1 MRRLFILILL
11 FISVGLNAQNVRS
24 YLKAAEQYL
33 LNGYYEDAI
42 DQYSKAVVLEPQNG
56 QVYESRAKAYE
67 KTGNTLAAAEDYK
80 NAAVFNTNPGE
91 NFLNSAKIYYSL
103 NLPDEALI
111 LVFKAIE
118 KKTRFDEAY
127 LLKCQI
133 DLDLEK
139 YEDAL
144 LDADLAINAKNTA
157 YGQYLK
163 GKAEYKLRQ
172 YSQAEQDLEKAII
185 KDKLLYDAF
194 LTLAEVQYENNKIQ
208 YGIENCSYVVRN
220 EPKNVRAFVLRSI
233 GYSLVKQYANAIQDI
248 SVAISLDSSN
258 IEYFIYR
265 GNYYLNFFQYQNAIN
280 DFSFVLSNDMFN
292 YEALLQRARAYEM
305 IRDYSKASSDYSL
318 FLNLTDENDLEAIAY
333 IQEKIFELNREQEK
347 PEIILITPS
356 LNKENE
362 VPVPNDLNS
371 IEFVFR
377 IEENSK
383 LKFIKINND
392 TLVNSSD
399 GVKKK
404 EFIHIIKAGDL
415 EFLSITATD
424 IYDNTS
430 SVSYPIDRIETHPPR
445 IVLFNPYA
453 DDDGTVSLTQDD
465 NYLYLEGRIEDE
477 SLISS
482 IHVDEVNAS
491 FAPRD
496 PNPRFTATLDIRNK
510 NKMSIRAS
518 DIYGNSI
525 DNEYIF
531 RRDGMLPA
539 EESPMG
545 KTWVILVENSEYK
558 DFSNLSSPSKDIQLM
573 QQALSHYKINKVIVK
588 QNLTKREME
597 RFFSIDLRDL
607 VRVNQV
613 NSLLIWF
620 AGHGLNQNGTG
631 YWIPSDAKREVEFSY
646 YNINALKA
654 SLYSYASLSHI
665 LIVSDA
671 CETGPGFCT
680 ALRGPIES
688 VSCSKTHLSLK
699 KSAQVFTSAG
709 EGYAY
714 DNSLFTRSFANALLN
729 NEDDCVSIED
739 IAKRVSLIVET
750 NSVQKPEFGRISGIQ
765 DELGTFFFI
774 TR

>member
-1 MRRLFILILL
+1 LRRLFILILL
-11 FISVGLNAQNVRS
+11 FISFGLNAQNVRS
-24 YLKAAEQYL
+24 YIKAAEQYI
-33 LNGYYEDAI
+33 LNGYYEEAI
-42 DQYSKAVVLEPQNG
+42 NQYAKAAILEPQNG
-56 QVYESRAKAYE
+56 EIYECRAKAYE
-67 KTGNTLAAAEDYK
+67 KTGSPLAAAEDYK
-80 NAAVFNTNPGE
+80 SAAVFNTNPGE

-103 NLPDEALI
+103 KLPDEALI
-111 LVFKAIE
+111 LVSKAIE

-133 DLDLEK
+133 DLELKK

-144 LDADLAINAKNTA
+144 LDADLAIDAKNTA

-163 GKAEYKLRQ
+163 GKTEYMLNR

-185 KDKLLYDAF
+185 KDKALYDAF
-194 LTLAEVQYENNKIQ
+194 LTLAEVQYENDKIQ
-208 YGIENCSYVVRN
+208 YGIDNCSYVIGN
-220 EPKNVRAFVLRSI
+220 EPKNVRALVLRSK
-233 GYSLVKQYANAIQDI
+233 GYSLIKQYVNAIQDI

-265 GNYYLNFFQYQNAIN
+265 GNYYLSFFQYQNAIN
-280 DFSFVLSNDMFN
+280 DFTIVLTNDMLN
-292 YEALLQRARAYEM
+292 YEAILQRARAYEM
-305 IRDYSKASSDYSL
+305 IRDFGKASSDYSL
-318 FLNLTDENDLEAIAY
+318 ILSLTDKSDFEAVAY
-333 IQEKIFELNREQEK
+333 IQEKIFELNREIEK
-347 PEIILITPS
+347 PDIVLIDPA
-356 LNKENE
+356 LNEENE

-377 IEENSK
+377 VDEISK
-383 LKFIKINND
+383 LKFVKINND
-392 TLVNSSD
+392 TLINSSD
-399 GVKKK
+399 GIKKK
-404 EFIHIIKAGDL
+404 EFNHIIKAGDL

-430 SVSYPIDRIETHPPR
+430 SVSYAVERIETHPPR

-453 DDDGTVSLTQDD
+453 DDDGTISLTQDD

-510 NKMSIRAS
+510 NRISVQAV
-518 DIYGNSI
+518 DLYGNTVE
-525 DNEYIF
+525 NEYVF

-545 KTWVILVENSEYK
+545 KTWVILVENSEYR
-558 DFSNLSSPSKDIQLM
+558 DFSNLTSPSKDIQLM
-573 QQALSHYKINKVIVK
+573 QQALTHYKINKVIVK
-588 QNLTKREME
+588 KNLTKREME

-607 VRVNQV
+607 VRINQV

-631 YWIPSDAKREVEFSY
+631 YWIPADAKREVEFSY

-654 SLYSYASLSHI
+654 SLYSYTSLSHI

-671 CETGPGFCT
+671 CETGPGFCI

-688 VSCSKTHLSLK
+688 VGCTKTQLAQK
-699 KSAQVFTSAG
+699 KSAQVFTSSG

-739 IAKRVSLIVET
+739 IANRVSLIVQT
-750 NSVQKPEFGRISGIQ
+750 SSVQKPEFGRISGIP
-765 DELGTFFFI
+765 DELGTFIFI